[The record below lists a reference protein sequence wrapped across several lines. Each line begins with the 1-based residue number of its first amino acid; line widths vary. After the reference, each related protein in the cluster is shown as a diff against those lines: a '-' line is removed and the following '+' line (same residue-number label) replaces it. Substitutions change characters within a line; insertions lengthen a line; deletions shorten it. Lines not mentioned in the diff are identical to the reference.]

1 VFRRRASD
9 ARCGYHGLPALVTD
23 TKIRAVE
30 QTLKGRV
37 AVVTGASSGIGEAAA
52 WELASRGATVV
63 LASRA
68 AEKLEALERKI
79 SSSGGSALAV
89 KTDVSDRDS
98 VEAMVEKAAEAFGSL
113 DILVNNAGLG
123 LSGRVSEL
131 RTEDLRHVFEVNTIG
146 PLNCI
151 QAALP
156 HMRRGGRI
164 INVSSVVGRRAV
176 PKVGGYCATKF
187 ALNALSDALRV
198 EIAHR
203 GITVTSVYPGTT
215 RTAFRENSRRTRD
228 EKRGWRPKGVTPEKV
243 AKRIADAAERGP
255 RDVYVTLPDR
265 LYIMVTTLLPGL
277 TDRLLS
283 RWAKD

>member
-1 VFRRRASD
+1 MD
-9 ARCGYHGLPALVTD
+9 N
-23 TKIRAVE
+23 
-30 QTLKGRV
+30 TLKGRV
-37 AVVTGASSGIGEAAA
+37 AVVTGASSGIGEATAR
-52 WELASRGATVV
+52 ELASRGAAVV
-63 LASRA
+63 LASRD
-68 AEKLEALERKI
+68 EGRLESLRREI
-79 SSSGGSALAV
+79 SASGSRALAV
-89 KTDVSDRDS
+89 KTDISDAGS
-98 VEAMVEKAAEAFGSL
+98 VEAMVRETVGAFGSI
-113 DILVNNAGLG
+113 DVLVNNAGLG
-123 LSGRVSEL
+123 LSGRVAEL
-131 RTEDLRHVFEVNTIG
+131 RAEDLRYVFEVNTIG

-156 HMRRGGRI
+156 HMRGGRI
-164 INVSSVVGRRAV
+164 INVSSVVGRRSI

-198 EIAHR
+198 EVADR

-215 RTAFRENSRRTRD
+215 RTAFRENSRRTKN

-243 AKRIADAAERGP
+243 AKKIAEAAEKGP

-265 LYIMVTTLLPGL
+265 IFVAATMLFPGL